1 MTFSQAAR
9 LFVIAVAALA
19 LSACATMSVR
29 SFQER
34 GASLTPYHTFAWIP
48 SGDRETGD
56 PRLDNNP
63 FFHNRIHA
71 DIENKLTRY
80 GLAQDAEGTPDV
92 LVHYHA
98 SVTQKINP
106 NGVDQASA
114 RCDDCEPY
122 VFDAGSVVIDLV
134 DFRTG
139 KLVWRGWAD
148 HVMDG
153 AIDNQDWMEKTV
165 DEAVTKILGQLP
177 PRL

>member
-1 MTFSQAAR
+1 MTFSHAAR
-9 LFVIAVAALA
+9 LTVIAVAALA

-34 GASLTPYHTFAWIP
+34 DATLTRYHTFDWIP

-63 FFHNRIHA
+63 FFHNRIHSV
-71 DIENKLTRY
+71 IENQLTRY
-80 GLAQDAEGTPDV
+80 GLAHDAEGMPDV

-106 NGVDQASA
+106 NGADQPSA
-114 RCDDCEPY
+114 PGEYAEPY

-139 KLVWRGWAD
+139 KLLWRGWAD
-148 HVMDG
+148 DVMDG
-153 AIDNQDWMEKTV
+153 AIDSQDWMEKTV
-165 DEAVTKILGQLP
+165 DEAVTKILAQLP
-177 PRL
+177 ARL